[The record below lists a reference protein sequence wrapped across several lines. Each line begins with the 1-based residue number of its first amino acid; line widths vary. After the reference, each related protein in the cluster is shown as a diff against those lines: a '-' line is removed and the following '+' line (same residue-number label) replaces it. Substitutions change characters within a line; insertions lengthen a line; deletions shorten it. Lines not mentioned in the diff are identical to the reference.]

1 MANKKTAPKK
11 TATKKV
17 AKKVTKKVTAPTKSV
32 LYQEVSA
39 KNTFLIVLLAAF
51 VVMAVVL
58 IGL

>member
-11 TATKKV
+11 SATKKV
-17 AKKVTKKVTAPTKSV
+17 AKKVTKKVTAPKQSV
-32 LYQEVSA
+32 LHQEVST

-51 VVMAVVL
+51 VVIAVVL

>member
-1 MANKKTAPKK
+1 MANKKSAPKK

-17 AKKVTKKVTAPTKSV
+17 AKKVAVQKKSI
-32 LYQEVSA
+32 LHQEVST

-51 VVMAVVL
+51 VVIAVVL